1 MEDAMIWTDFGPGS
15 WMHFGPMAMLGLVAV
30 CGLMMFFTM
39 RSRHGGR
46 GVDSA
51 AQLLKE
57 RFARG
62 EIDKAEFDK
71 RRRALEA

>member
-1 MEDAMIWTDFGPGS
+1 MMWNDYGPGP
-15 WMHFGPMAMLGLVAV
+15 WMYFGPMFMLGLVAICV
-30 CGLMMFFTM
+30 LMMFFMM

-51 AQLLKE
+51 AQILKE

-62 EIDKAEFDK
+62 EIDKTEFEE